1 MVINSLG
8 ESYVVIIEKLCSATD
23 FSAGCSF
30 LPVLAFATRKLN
42 DLRDSV
48 NRIKLESH
56 QDYLQIITDK
66 DERELAFVRL
76 SLICQTS

>member
-8 ESYVVIIEKLCSATD
+8 ESYIVIIEKLCSATD

-30 LPVLAFATRKLN
+30 LPVLAFATKKLN

-48 NRIKLESH
+48 NRIKLESL